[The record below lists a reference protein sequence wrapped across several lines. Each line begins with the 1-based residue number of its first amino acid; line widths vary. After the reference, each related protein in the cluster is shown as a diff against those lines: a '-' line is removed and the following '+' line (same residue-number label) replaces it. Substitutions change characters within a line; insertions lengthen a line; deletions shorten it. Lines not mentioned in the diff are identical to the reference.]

1 MVRRR
6 APWFIVVLLFL
17 AWAYGIYGNQ
27 WGETSELPSPDALPA
42 TLIYVD
48 RMLRLEDIAE
58 KEGSAVQW
66 VLSPDKKQS
75 LLDAGS
81 ALEAL
86 EDDEDFGEDA
96 ERALAVIRSE
106 LDSAQEPSTDLDD
119 LTRAALENAP
129 ASRRAVEE
137 LSEKLRSGDAQWW
150 DARVAS
156 RLLATTPNEPLAKA
170 LETYRH
176 SDRRLFLRTFA
187 ANGIVWLLSIIGLA
201 FIPHM
206 IRVIRSGWTIA
217 SLHRPVRYGS
227 RWEPSLVIA
236 LFLAGDLIANYFI
249 TGAYYAAAYV
259 ETGFVFDVVVDA
271 AWRLLAPAV
280 ALVILF
286 RKPSH
291 AIRSLGLDTSPSW
304 KVVIGTFAFLFWLQ
318 TGYYMLIEPWSES
331 DATGGLDMMENG
343 WGGLVYG
350 LLSAVILAPI
360 AEEIFYRGL
369 LLRGLER
376 RFGFWISVSVATIA
390 FALAHSYDAFGLIS
404 VGLVGFVLAVIY
416 RTTGSLTTTI
426 LIHALYNLSITVPQW
441 LMFHDKP

>member
-6 APWFIVVLLFL
+6 APWIVVVILFL
-17 AWAYGIYGNQ
+17 AWSYHIYDNQ
-27 WGETSELPSPDALPA
+27 WGETSKLPLPDALPA
-42 TLIYVD
+42 TLTYVD

-58 KEGSAVQW
+58 KEGAAVQW

-75 LLDAGS
+75 LLDARS
-81 ALEAL
+81 ALETL

-96 ERALAVIRSE
+96 KRALAMVRSE

-119 LTRAALENAP
+119 LTRASLESTP
-129 ASRRAVEE
+129 ASRRDLEE
-137 LSEKLRSGDAQWW
+137 LAEKLRSGDAQWW
-150 DARVAS
+150 DAQVAS

-176 SDRRLFLRTFA
+176 SDRKLFLRIYA
-187 ANGIVWLLSIIGLA
+187 ADGIVWLLSVIGVA

-249 TGAYYAAAYV
+249 TGAYFAAAYV

-271 AWRLLAPAV
+271 LWRILAPGL
-280 ALVILF
+280 ALIILF

-291 AIRSLGLDTSPSW
+291 AIRSLGLDTRPSW
-304 KVVIGTFAFLFWLQ
+304 KVILGTFAFLFWLQ
-318 TGYYMLIEPWSES
+318 TGYYMLIEPWADS

-350 LLSAVILAPI
+350 LLSACILAPI

-376 RFGFWISVSVATIA
+376 RFGFWISALVVTIA
-390 FALAHSYDAFGLIS
+390 FSLAHSYDAFGLIS
-404 VGLVGFVLAVIY
+404 VGMVGFTLVVVY
-416 RTTGSLTTTI
+416 RTTGSLTTVI
-426 LIHALYNLSITVPQW
+426 LIHALYNLTITVPQW
-441 LMFHDKP
+441 LTFHAKP